1 MIIINSRFLTQRI
14 TGVQRFAIEI
24 CKELKKSNLEIE
36 FVSPKN
42 IINSEIAE
50 ELDIKK
56 IGNLTGHLWEQITLQ
71 LYVSKKDAL
80 LISLCNTAPLFLKHQ
95 IVTIHDLSF
104 MLFPEWNSKMF
115 SLVYNFMIPIIAKKA
130 DHILTV
136 SNSSKK
142 ELISEL
148 EIPENKI
155 SVIYNAV
162 STIFLEKDA
171 QEKESYK
178 NEEDYILTVSSFHP
192 RKNLKRLIEA
202 FLILPDKKLKL
213 YIIGNFDKNFA
224 FEALN
229 IEEHHSRIKI
239 LTGVNDYD
247 LKGFYKNARLFV
259 YPSLYE
265 GFGIPIIEAMS
276 CGAPVC
282 VSNIDVFKEVCG
294 NNAVY
299 FNPKSTADI
308 KDKIILSIN
317 KPKQV
322 FNQLDKYSWTKS
334 ASFLKIKILE
344 LEAKHLKK

>member
-80 LISLCNTAPLFLKHQ
+80 LISLGNTAPLFLKHQ

-104 MLFPEWNSKMF
+104 RLFPEWNSKMF

-178 NEEDYILTVSSFHP
+178 NEEEYILTVSSFHP
-192 RKNLKRLIEA
+192 RKNLKRLIDA
-202 FLILPDKKLKL
+202 FLKLPDKNVHL
-213 YIIGNFDKNFA
+213 YIVGNFDKNFA
-224 FEALN
+224 FETLN
-229 IEEHHSRIKI
+229 IEEDGSRIKI
-239 LTGVNDYD
+239 LTGVNDVD
-247 LKGFYKNARLFV
+247 LKEYYKNAKLFV

-276 CGAPVC
+276 CGLPVC
-282 VSNIDVFKEVCG
+282 VSNIDVFKEICG
-294 NNAVY
+294 NNAEY
-299 FNPKSTADI
+299 FDPKNTDDI
-308 KDKIILSIN
+308 KEKIMLSLE
-317 KPKQV
+317 KPKQE
-322 FNQLDKYSWTKS
+322 FKQLEAYSWSKS
-334 ASFLKIKILE
+334 ASLIETKILE
-344 LEAKHLKK
+344 IESVS